1 MYLHICDAFYKAK
14 EVIEFNFIK
23 KESKGTIKFFII
35 ATLLVLAIKNEYL
48 LIIDKLNSKFHSDLL
63 GLLVK
68 NFHSSEINN
77 SSGSVR
83 VAT

>member
-1 MYLHICDAFYKAK
+1 MYLPIYDAFYKAK
-14 EVIEFNFIK
+14 EVIEFDFIK
-23 KESKGTIKFFII
+23 KESEGTIKFFII

-68 NFHSSEINN
+68 KFHSSEINN
-77 SSGSVR
+77 SSASVR